1 MTEKVIIFHNP
12 RCSKSRACLEL
23 ITSMGITPRVKL
35 YLDEIITNDELN
47 NILRMLGIKPREL
60 LRKSEEEYETYN
72 LDDNKLEDEE
82 IIKIII
88 ENPILI
94 QRPLVIANNSAI
106 IGRPPENIFKILN
119 KQNGVNCE

>member
-1 MTEKVIIFHNP
+1 MTDKLIIYHNP
-12 RCSKSRACLEL
+12 KCSKSRACLEL
-23 ITSMGITPRVKL
+23 ITSMGITPTIKL
-35 YLDEIITNDELN
+35 YLDKIITNDELN
-47 NILRMLGIKPREL
+47 NIVDMLDIKPREL

>member
-1 MTEKVIIFHNP
+1 MTDKVIIFHNP

-35 YLDEIITNDELN
+35 YLDEIITNDEQK
-47 NILRMLGIKPREL
+47 NILHMLCIKPREL
-60 LRKSEEEYETYN
+60 LRISEEEYKTYN

-106 IGRPPENIFKILN
+106 IGRPPENIFKLLN

>member
-1 MTEKVIIFHNP
+1 MADKVIIFHNP

-106 IGRPPENIFKILN
+106 IGRPPENIFKLLN

>member
-1 MTEKVIIFHNP
+1 MTDKVIIFHNP

-47 NILRMLGIKPREL
+47 NILHMLGIKPREL
-60 LRKSEEEYETYN
+60 LRKSEEEYKTYN

-88 ENPILI
+88 ENPIFI

-106 IGRPPENIFKILN
+106 IGRPPENIFKLLN

>member
-106 IGRPPENIFKILN
+106 IGRPPENIFKLLN

>member
-60 LRKSEEEYETYN
+60 LRKSEEEYKTYN

>member
-1 MTEKVIIFHNP
+1 MTDKVIIFHNP

-47 NILRMLGIKPREL
+47 NILHMLGIKPREL
-60 LRKSEEEYETYN
+60 LRKSEEEYKTYN

-82 IIKIII
+82 IIKIMI

-106 IGRPPENIFKILN
+106 VGRPPENIFKLLN
-119 KQNGVNCE
+119 KQNGVSYE

>member
-1 MTEKVIIFHNP
+1 MTDKVIIFHNP

-47 NILRMLGIKPREL
+47 NILHMLGIKPREL
-60 LRKSEEEYETYN
+60 LRKSEEEYKTYN

-106 IGRPPENIFKILN
+106 IGRPPENIFKLLN

>member
-94 QRPLVIANNSAI
+94 QRPLVIANNQQLS
-106 IGRPPENIFKILN
+106 EDHQKIFLKF
-119 KQNGVNCE
+119 

>member
-47 NILRMLGIKPREL
+47 NILHMLGIKPREL
-60 LRKSEEEYETYN
+60 LRKSEEEYKTYN

-106 IGRPPENIFKILN
+106 IGRPPENIFKLLN

>member
-1 MTEKVIIFHNP
+1 MTDKVIIFHNP

-47 NILRMLGIKPREL
+47 NILHMLGIKPREL
-60 LRKSEEEYETYN
+60 LRKSEEEYKTYN

>member
-1 MTEKVIIFHNP
+1 MTDKVIIFHNP

-106 IGRPPENIFKILN
+106 IGRPPENIFKLLN

>member
-1 MTEKVIIFHNP
+1 MTDKVIIFHNP

>member
-47 NILRMLGIKPREL
+47 NILHMLGIKPREL
-60 LRKSEEEYETYN
+60 LRKSEEEYKTYN

>member
-1 MTEKVIIFHNP
+1 MTDKVIIFHNP

-47 NILRMLGIKPREL
+47 NILRMIVIKPREL
-60 LRKSEEEYETYN
+60 LRKSVEEYKTYN

>member
-1 MTEKVIIFHNP
+1 MSDKVIIYHNP
-12 RCSKSRACLEL
+12 KCSKSRACLEL
-23 ITSMGITPRVKL
+23 ITSMGITPTVKL
-35 YLDEIITNDELN
+35 YLDKIITNDELI
-47 NILRMLGIKPREL
+47 NIVHMLGIKPREL
-60 LRKSEEEYETYN
+60 LRKSEEEYKTYN

-106 IGRPPENIFKILN
+106 IGRPPENIFKLLN

>member
-1 MTEKVIIFHNP
+1 MTDKVIIFHNP

-47 NILRMLGIKPREL
+47 NILHMLGIKPREL

-106 IGRPPENIFKILN
+106 IGRPPENIFKLLN

>member
-1 MTEKVIIFHNP
+1 
-12 RCSKSRACLEL
+12 
-23 ITSMGITPRVKL
+23 MGITPRVKL

-47 NILRMLGIKPREL
+47 NILHMLGIKPREL
-60 LRKSEEEYETYN
+60 LRKSEEEYKTYN

-82 IIKIII
+82 IIKIMI

-106 IGRPPENIFKILN
+106 VGRPPENIFKLLN
-119 KQNGVNCE
+119 KQNGVSYE

>member
-1 MTEKVIIFHNP
+1 MTDKVIIFHNP

-60 LRKSEEEYETYN
+60 LRKSEEEYKTYN

>member
-1 MTEKVIIFHNP
+1 MTDKVIIFHNP

-23 ITSMGITPRVKL
+23 ITSMGIRPRVKL

-47 NILRMLGIKPREL
+47 NILHMLGIKPREL
-60 LRKSEEEYETYN
+60 LRKSEEEYKTYN

-106 IGRPPENIFKILN
+106 IGRPPENIFKLLN